1 MIFQLKS
8 CESIATDKANLVQT
22 LSALSDALPDDYMY
36 DELYNVHG
44 GYGHDCR
51 VESIPLRVVEK

>member
-1 MIFQLKS
+1 MIFQLKL

-22 LSALSDALPDDYMY
+22 LSALSDALPDNY
-36 DELYNVHG
+36 DELYNVHW